1 MLLRITITLICLVVF
16 SSGVSAVELKL
27 VRLNGIDIV
36 EVNGEIKSG
45 DQSTIAQFI
54 SRHTAMNDIYLAFNS
69 PGGDL
74 FEAVKIG
81 KYIHSMNFNTLISQN
96 SICYSACFFS
106 FIGGVNRNIE
116 PHAKL
121 GVHQFYGGKGTPG
134 YVESTTQYLT
144 AQLLEYTARMGVN
157 IETMKFA
164 FQTPPQ
170 SMYVFNQNEIEAYS
184 ITQRKAEDVKTSDQ
198 KLWQKNG
205 WSVLLDNNDHSC
217 QMGKMGR
224 RSLFFI
230 DILFVSKARP
240 YIIFYL
246 NNSSIQ
252 LEADKFSKIDLT
264 LLFDHAD
271 ILKPTAHVY
280 NKNDNA
286 IISVKLNHGMFN
298 DIITKRTLQLSLDNK
313 ILEDFDL
320 KGAAEAYKQLEI
332 CYNLINY

>member
-184 ITQRKAEDVKTSDQ
+184 IAQRIAENVKISDRE
-198 KLWQKNG
+198 LWQKNG

-217 QMGKMGR
+217 QMSKIGKR
-224 RSLFFI
+224 LLFI
-230 DILFVSKARP
+230 IVIASKTHP
-240 YIIFYL
+240 YIIFFSD
-246 NNSSIQ
+246 NSSMQ
-252 LEADKFSKIDLT
+252 LEIDKSSKKEIN
-264 LLFDHAD
+264 LLFDHTAN
-271 ILKPTAHVY
+271 LKPSARVY

-320 KGAAEAYKQLEI
+320 KGAVEAYKQLEI